1 MQTKV
6 YDYLHKD
13 AIYIRT
19 EVFMKEQGFENEF
32 DEIEEQCM
40 HLVIYDKDTPI
51 GTCRLYR
58 QDDNRYVIGRI
69 AVLSNYRSI
78 GIGKVIVEKAE
89 EYIKKIGG
97 IEITLSAQV
106 RVQGFYKKMGYICE
120 GAPYLDEYCPHIV
133 MKKSL

>member
-1 MQTKV
+1 
-6 YDYLHKD
+6 
-13 AIYIRT
+13 
-19 EVFMKEQGFENEF
+19 
-32 DEIEEQCM
+32 M

-51 GTCRLYR
+51 GTCRLYK

-89 EYIKKIGG
+89 EYIRKIGG

-120 GAPYLDEYCPHIV
+120 GESYLDEYCPHIV

>member
-1 MQTKV
+1 METKI
-6 YDYLHKD
+6 YDYLHED

-19 EVFMKEQGFENEF
+19 EIFMKEQGFENEF
-32 DEIEEQCM
+32 DEIDEQCM

-51 GTCRLYR
+51 GTCRLYQ
-58 QDDNRYVIGRI
+58 QDENRYVIGRI
-69 AVLSNYRSI
+69 AVLSNYRSL

-97 IEITLSAQV
+97 KEITLSAQV
-106 RVQGFYKKMGYICE
+106 RVQGFYKKMGYVCE
-120 GAPYLDEYCPHIV
+120 GESYLDEYCPHIL